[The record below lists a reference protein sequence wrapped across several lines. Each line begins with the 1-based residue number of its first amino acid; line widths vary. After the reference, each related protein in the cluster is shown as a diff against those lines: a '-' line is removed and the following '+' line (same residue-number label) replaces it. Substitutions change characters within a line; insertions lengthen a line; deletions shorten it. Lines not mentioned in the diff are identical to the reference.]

1 MTTIDYFVLTNFL
14 SENPFKAKTKQLKF
28 TFRFPCISLHV
39 FLKNQGIN
47 PVDNFS
53 LVLSSVNILH
63 ESDWNLAHLWILF
76 FANIF
81 VRLPAYAH
89 KLRLI
94 KDNRLWSLPVEK
106 EAEEILLLRFCGFS
120 TQQISQEATR
130 SGENIL

>member
-53 LVLSSVNILH
+53 LV
-63 ESDWNLAHLWILF
+63 
-76 FANIF
+76 F
-81 VRLPAYAH
+81 V
-89 KLRLI
+89 I
-94 KDNRLWSLPVEK
+94 
-106 EAEEILLLRFCGFS
+106 C
-120 TQQISQEATR
+120 
-130 SGENIL
+130 